1 SPEMSTEADAL
12 LRCIE
17 QQSALVREFIDTLEA
32 ESALLLETTPNE
44 TLEAL
49 TARKN
54 NYAQRLG
61 ELDRERTE
69 RLGRLGFG
77 ADRDGVEAAI
87 FAHPMLRDPFD
98 TLLGLAA
105 QARELNQ
112 RNGQIIDIFLAS
124 NRRALDTL
132 RTLVGDDLYDAKGRL
147 NRP

>member
-1 SPEMSTEADAL
+1 PRRPGLGRTADRSGPHRRRPAGQRPRSPEMSTEADAL

-77 ADRDGVEAAI
+77 ADRDG
-87 FAHPMLRDPFD
+87 
-98 TLLGLAA
+98 
-105 QARELNQ
+105 
-112 RNGQIIDIFLAS
+112 
-124 NRRALDTL
+124 
-132 RTLVGDDLYDAKGRL
+132 
-147 NRP
+147 